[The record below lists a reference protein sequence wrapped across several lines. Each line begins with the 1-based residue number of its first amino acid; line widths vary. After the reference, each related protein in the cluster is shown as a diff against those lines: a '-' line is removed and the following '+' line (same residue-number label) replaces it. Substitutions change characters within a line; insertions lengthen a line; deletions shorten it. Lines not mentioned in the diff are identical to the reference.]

1 MKKIY
6 LLPLIL
12 LIIFCRSISAQD
24 DTTTVNPVQNSKT
37 LQQKNIFNFEILPH
51 KNKFQKTLSISR
63 NKSNKY
69 PLEIKVSKN
78 DTINAYNYPV
88 EFSIISK
95 PDGEKK
101 ATLTDSITKTNIN
114 GIAKTFFKTGDK
126 TGRFVVRAIA
136 NNDLQNPIYI
146 DIDVKRDNW
155 AFFALFGLLGG
166 LSLFLYG
173 MSVASKSLQFMA
185 GTELN
190 NIISRLT
197 GNRIFGLFFG
207 GIATFLVQSSSA
219 VGVLLVGFTTAGL
232 MTLKQSLGVLLG
244 SNIGTTFTVQ
254 LISFNLGDYSLL
266 ILFIGFLVSIIPTNK
281 NTKNIGKIIMG
292 FGFIFF
298 GMKLMSG
305 SMTPFR
311 SIPTFTAILTGLN
324 DYPYTAIIISTIF
337 TAIIQSSAATLG
349 ILLALSAS
357 GLLTLEASVPLIFG
371 ANIGTCIT
379 AGLASIG
386 QSVEA
391 KRVALVNVLFKV
403 SGVLIF
409 LPFLPYFT
417 QLMTQ
422 SSPLVTRQI
431 ANTHTIFNI
440 TYSLLFL
447 PLASLFALFTKKI
460 IPESPNKKKK
470 EAYNSKYLNT
480 NLLASP
486 ELALDHVLREL
497 LRMSEIIDKM
507 LRIIPEQLQNTDAS
521 VLDRYIS
528 KDDKIDLLEIRIKDF
543 LLGLSPNLLTD
554 RQIKLQN
561 AYLIIANNLESMGDI
576 IVRNIYATLHKMNN
590 QNVKYSDAGLQDI
603 IIFHKHII
611 DSYRMII
618 IAMRKENKLICR
630 EVLDIK
636 KPEIRRLELKF
647 VKSHI
652 DRLKKMS
659 KETTESSSR
668 HMDMI
673 NSLKRFDSLT
683 NSIAHILFQSVEQ

>member
-6 LLPLIL
+6 QLPFIL
-12 LIIFCRSISAQD
+12 LIIFCRLISAQD
-24 DTTTVNPVQNSKT
+24 NTNTVDSIQNSKSPH
-37 LQQKNIFNFEILPH
+37 QKNIFTFKILPYES
-51 KNKFQKTLSISR
+51 KFQKSLSISKNR
-63 NKSNKY
+63 LNNY
-69 PLEIKVSKN
+69 PLEIKISKN

-88 EFSIISK
+88 EFNIISK
-95 PDGEKK
+95 PEGENQ
-101 ATLTDSITKTNIN
+101 ATLTDSITKTDLN
-114 GIAKTFFKTGDK
+114 GIAKTFFKTGNK
-126 TGRFVVRAIA
+126 TGRFVIKAVV
-136 NNDLQNPIYI
+136 NNDLRNPIYI
-146 DIDVKRDNW
+146 NIDVKRNNW

-166 LSLFLYG
+166 LTLFLYG
-173 MSVASKSLQFMA
+173 MNIASKSLQFMA
-185 GTELN
+185 GTKLN
-190 NIISRLT
+190 NIIGKLT

-266 ILFIGFLVSIIPTNK
+266 ILFIGFLTSIIPTNK

-298 GMKLMSG
+298 GMKLMSA

-324 DYPYTAIIISTIF
+324 DYPYTAIIISTLF
-337 TAIIQSSAATLG
+337 TAVIQSSAATLG

-391 KRVALVNVLFKV
+391 KRVAFVNVLFKI

-422 SSPLVTRQI
+422 SSHLVTRQI

-447 PLASLFALFTKKI
+447 PLASLFASFTKKI
-460 IPESPNKKKK
+460 IPESSNKEQK
-470 EAYNSKYLNT
+470 EAYNSKYLNA

-507 LRIIPEQLQNTDAS
+507 FRIIPEQLQDTDANI
-521 VLDRYIS
+521 LDRYMS
-528 KDDKIDLLEIRIKDF
+528 KDDKIDLLEIKIKDF

-576 IVRNIYATLHKMNN
+576 VVRNIYATLHRMNS

-611 DSYRMII
+611 ESYRMVIV
-618 IAMRKENKLICR
+618 AMRKEDKQICR

-647 VKSHI
+647 VKNHI
-652 DRLKKMS
+652 DRLKTMNR
-659 KETTESSSR
+659 ETTL
-668 HMDMI
+668 MF
-673 NSLKRFDSLT
+673 N
-683 NSIAHILFQSVEQ
+683 